1 MSIDDQNAASRYP
14 RISTTKEVFEC
25 PWFQVHEE
33 RWEDKEDNSGLD
45 RQPFYRIQSF
55 DGVLILAIT
64 NNGEIILVRQFR
76 HAIRRTTL
84 EFPAG
89 SVDGQECP
97 ETAAAREL
105 FEETGYRSSRLL
117 FLASGH
123 LMVNRFC
130 SKGHLF
136 LAQDCQLDEKASP
149 QANENVLI
157 VSPVEFKEFVLSGEF
172 EHIPALALLSFAEWK
187 AGFRLVA

>member
-1 MSIDDQNAASRYP
+1 MSIDGQNVASRYP

-33 RWEDKEDNSGLD
+33 TWDEHSGLE
-45 RQPFYRIQSF
+45 RRPFYRIESS
-55 DGVLILAIT
+55 DGVLVLGLT
-64 NNGEIILVRQFR
+64 NNEEIILVRQFR

-89 SVDGQECP
+89 SVDGQERP
-97 ETAAAREL
+97 ETAAVREL

-136 LAQDCQLDEKASP
+136 LAQDCQLDEAASSRD
-149 QANENVLI
+149 NEGVLI
-157 VSPVEFKEFVLSGEF
+157 VSPKEFKELVLSGEF
-172 EHIPALALLSFAEWK
+172 EHMPALALLSFAEWK